1 MLDAARASF
10 AEYGLEL
17 PMEELARRAGVGVGT
32 VYRHFPNKDALVEA
46 LLVDQ
51 LTERIQRTKAAL
63 EKDDPWEAFCDLVRE
78 GSEMNADDI
87 ASCDMLMDQKRAST
101 SPVVIAMREELEA
114 ELKTLIE
121 RAQAAGKLRP
131 DFTADDMPLV
141 FVSIAGAIRAFG
153 PDGPWRRQMEFAL
166 DGLRA

>member
-51 LTERIQRTKAAL
+51 MTGRIERTKAAL
-63 EKDDPWEAFCDLVRE
+63 EKDDAWKAFRDLVRE
-78 GSEMNADDI
+78 GSELNADDT
-87 ASCDMLMDQKRAST
+87 ASCDMLMDQKRSST
-101 SPVVIAMREELEA
+101 SPVVIAMREELETD
-114 ELKTLIE
+114 LKTLIE
-121 RAQAAGKLRP
+121 RAQAAGELRP
-131 DFTADDMPLV
+131 DFAVDDVPLL
-141 FVSIAGAIRAFG
+141 FASIAGAIRAFG